1 MKNLFIICALGFVF
15 TTNCSSSKKLATI
28 KPDQT
33 QVADEF
39 ITHHES
45 SFINIPVTIQ
55 IKDIEALTNNNLTGL
70 IYDDTSFDKDDLKL
84 KIWKEAPIKITYD
97 NGKIKTIFPMKAQVF
112 YRIGTNKLGIDL
124 YDIREFNLRGTVT
137 LLSDVG
143 LTNWHL
149 KTNTRLVS
157 LEWKEHPTMKLFGQ
171 NIVITNVIIP
181 AIALFKDEIVESIDD
196 ALAESMNFKPQVLD
210 ALETICKPF
219 QMSETYESWLRIVP
233 EELYTTDATLTK
245 TDVRFTMGMKCQ
257 METIVGVEPLPKFDR
272 NKIVLKPVK
281 DIPNRVTTSIVAMSS
296 YEDASRLMN
305 TNFKGQTFGSGSKQV
320 SVEQVELWQNNQ
332 KLIIGLTL
340 KGAVNGTIYLSGYP
354 QYNAVT
360 QEVYLD
366 QLDYVLDTKSVI
378 AKTANWL
385 ASKSILLQLQ
395 QYCRYSIKP
404 NLDEGKANIL
414 KYLDNYTVMPGVFV
428 NGKLGEIKFQ
438 NIYLTHKAIAA
449 LIELDGNVAIS
460 VKGIE

>member
-1 MKNLFIICALGFVF
+1 MDAGTLI
-15 TTNCSSSKKLATI
+15 TNQE
-28 KPDQT
+28 P
-33 QVADEF
+33 
-39 ITHHES
+39 

-55 IKDIEALTNNNLTGL
+55 IKDIETLTNKNLTGL
-70 IYDDTSFDKDDLKL
+70 IYDDSSFDKDDLKL
-84 KIWKEAPIKITYD
+84 KIWKEAPIKIAYE

-112 YRIGTNKLGIDL
+112 YRIGTSKLGIDL
-124 YDIREFNLRGTVT
+124 YDIREFNMNGTVT
-137 LLSDVG
+137 LLSNVG

-171 NIVITNVIIP
+171 NIAITNVIIP
-181 AIALFKDEIVESIDD
+181 TIALFKDDIVKSIDE

-245 TDVRFTMGMKCQ
+245 TEVRFTMGMKCQ
-257 METIVGVEPLPKFDR
+257 METIIGVEPQPKFDR

-281 DIPNRVTTSIVAMSS
+281 DIPNRVTTSIVAISS
-296 YEDASRLMN
+296 YEDASRLM
-305 TNFKGQTFGSGSKQV
+305 TGNFKGQVFGSGAKKV
-320 SVEQVELWQNNQ
+320 SVENVELWQNNK
-332 KLIIGLTL
+332 KLIIGLSL

-366 QLDYVLDTKSVI
+366 QLDYVLDTKSVM

-385 ASKSILLQLQ
+385 ASKTILLQLQ
-395 QYCRYSIKP
+395 QNCRYSIKP

-414 KYLDNYTVMPGVFV
+414 KYLNNYAVMPGVFV
-428 NGKLGEIKFQ
+428 NGQLGEITFKNMQ
-438 NIYLTHKAIAA
+438 LTNDAMVAFIAI
-449 LIELDGNVAIS
+449 DGNLAIS